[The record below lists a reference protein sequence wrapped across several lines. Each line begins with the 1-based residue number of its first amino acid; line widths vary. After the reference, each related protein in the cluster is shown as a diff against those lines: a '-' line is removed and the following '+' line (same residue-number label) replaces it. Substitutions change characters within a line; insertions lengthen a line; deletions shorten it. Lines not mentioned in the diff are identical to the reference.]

1 MCGPN
6 SSAKEKAEAFECGAE
21 PVQTAVRGTFPGTQK
36 WADSYKVNCNNAT
49 RSIAYMIWDNKDGG
63 DREEESWMCAYSQ
76 PKALLQDETAFVCTV
91 ILVDLHGRQKK
102 SAAKGEWRHGR
113 NLNC

>member
-1 MCGPN
+1 
-6 SSAKEKAEAFECGAE
+6 
-21 PVQTAVRGTFPGTQK
+21 
-36 WADSYKVNCNNAT
+36 
-49 RSIAYMIWDNKDGG
+49 MIWDSRDGVTG
-63 DREEESWMCAYSQ
+63 EKKVGRFSQ
-76 PKALLQDETAFVCTV
+76 PKALLQDEIAFVCVV